1 MKDINKKDV
10 FDKIGS
16 LSKKSLDRV
25 NKYYRDKA
33 INETKN
39 ELRIRQKKWSDYSD
53 SEIEEIIAEKEKE
66 VRSNHK
72 MTGLKLALLPFGLGW
87 FIN

>member
-25 NKYYRDKA
+25 NKYYREIGLITNNPSSDCIYKIGADTCSFDKLNRYRL
-33 INETKN
+33 I
-39 ELRIRQKKWSDYSD
+39 
-53 SEIEEIIAEKEKE
+53 
-66 VRSNHK
+66 
-72 MTGLKLALLPFGLGW
+72 
-87 FIN
+87 

>member
-33 INETKN
+33 IKETKN

-53 SEIEEIIAEKEKE
+53 IEIEEIIAEKEKE
-66 VRSNHK
+66 VRSKHK
-72 MTGLKLALLPFGLGW
+72 MTGLKLALLPLGLGW

>member
-33 INETKN
+33 IKETKN

-53 SEIEEIIAEKEKE
+53 REIEEIIAEKEKE
-66 VRSNHK
+66 VRSKHK
-72 MTGLKLALLPFGLGW
+72 MTGLKLALLPLGLGW

>member
-33 INETKN
+33 IKETKN
-39 ELRIRQKKWSDYSD
+39 ELRIRQKKWSDYSER
-53 SEIEEIIAEKEKE
+53 EIEEIIAEKEKE
-66 VRSNHK
+66 VRSKHK
-72 MTGLKLALLPFGLGW
+72 MTGLKLALLPLGLGW

>member
-1 MKDINKKDV
+1 MKDTNKKDV

-33 INETKN
+33 IKETKN
-39 ELRIRQKKWSDYSD
+39 ELRIRQKKWSDYSER
-53 SEIEEIIAEKEKE
+53 EIEEIIAEKEKE
-66 VRSNHK
+66 VRSKHK
-72 MTGLKLALLPFGLGW
+72 MTGLKLALLPLGLGW